1 MDIALMVLGVA
12 SFPVAGLALL
22 LWLTHLEE
30 TLPRD
35 VRSAQRT
42 SPPPPVLAVPVQ
54 QQPAVPVVRQMSAS
68 APPEWSRKARPAE
81 AAEVRTADQ
90 AFSRSTRLSL
100 GGSTKR

>member
-1 MDIALMVLGVA
+1 MDIALMLLGIT

-35 VRSAQRT
+35 VRSAQRRST
-42 SPPPPVLAVPVQ
+42 PPPVLAV
-54 QQPAVPVVRQMSAS
+54 
-68 APPEWSRKARPAE
+68 
-81 AAEVRTADQ
+81 EVREPEVEPSLRGPRTWSPADQ

-100 GGSTKR
+100 GGSTNR

>member
-1 MDIALMVLGVA
+1 MVLGVA

-22 LWLTHLEE
+22 LWLTRLEE
-30 TLPRD
+30 TLQRD

-42 SPPPPVLAVPVQ
+42 STPPPVLALPVRQ
-54 QQPAVPVVRQMSAS
+54 PEPAVHVVQEES
-68 APPEWSRKARPAE
+68 ARPTSERCRQDRPAG
-81 AAEVRTADQ
+81 AQ